1 MVSPDGRQINRSEL
15 TDDIKILPGLKI
27 NTSIL
32 SNMFIKTCPFSF
44 YKLSLRT
51 RKQLLT
57 LQSILL
63 WQFYC
68 LLSGM

>member
-32 SNMFIKTCPFSF
+32 SNMFIKNCPFSF

-51 RKQLLT
+51 RKLLLT